1 MNIKCGVAQGSV
13 SGPKLFIIY
22 INDIWKVSNILTFL
36 LFAEDTNIFFSGD
49 NLQQLSEEISPEMN
63 QSKCCFDGN

>member
-36 LFAEDTNIFFSGD
+36 LFAEDTNIFCSGD
-49 NLQQLSEEISPEMN
+49 NLQQLSEAISPERW
-63 QSKCCFDGN
+63 FDGN